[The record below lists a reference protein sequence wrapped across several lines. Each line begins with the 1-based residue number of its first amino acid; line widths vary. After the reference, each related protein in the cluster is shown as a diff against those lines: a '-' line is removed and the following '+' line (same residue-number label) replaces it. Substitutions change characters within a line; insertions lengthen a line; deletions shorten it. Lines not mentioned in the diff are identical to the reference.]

1 MKIFKY
7 VLMPFLVMLCAGK
20 AFAVSDGPV
29 DRLYRSLS
37 SSFVEMEY
45 TYSAEGVP
53 SAADSEALEEAHSAE
68 AVPAEAGTYLR
79 SVTTQEESKICDGRK
94 TVTGLFSF
102 TDIDCTEIL
111 TALPSSRA
119 KEPERIDESDFMTSI
134 LKYSTGASSS
144 GLST

>member
-1 MKIFKY
+1 M
-7 VLMPFLVMLCAGK
+7 
-20 AFAVSDGPV
+20 V
-29 DRLYRSLS
+29 D
-37 SSFVEMEY
+37 
-45 TYSAEGVP
+45 SAEAASVEADP
-53 SAADSEALEEAHSAE
+53 SVTDSEVLEADPSAE
-68 AVPAEAGTYLR
+68 AVPAEAGNYLR

-119 KEPERIDESDFMTSI
+119 KEPERIDESDYMIST